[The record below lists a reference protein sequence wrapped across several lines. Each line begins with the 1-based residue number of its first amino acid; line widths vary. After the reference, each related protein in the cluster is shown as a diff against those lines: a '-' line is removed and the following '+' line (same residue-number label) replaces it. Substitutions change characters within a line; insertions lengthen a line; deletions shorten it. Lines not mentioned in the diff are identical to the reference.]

1 MDSRTE
7 NLKAELK
14 RLHVE
19 TAERVVR
26 RRLDF
31 LVGWLDTVPD
41 EDDFFFVHLRQ
52 TWQAF
57 RHHKQKPANAGG
69 EGRGASPRTSPPPCS
84 TGGEQ

>member
-1 MDSRTE
+1 MNRL
-7 NLKAELK
+7 LKSLAT
-14 RLHVE
+14 R
-19 TAERVVR
+19 VR

-57 RHHKQKPANAGG
+57 RHHKQKPANKGVTGDAGG
-69 EGRGASPRTSPPPCS
+69 GVP
-84 TGGEQ
+84 